1 MKRRLQWFCSCALL
15 CALLVTAALPAPA
28 AAASTGFSDV
38 PESHWAA
45 DSIRRAVDLG
55 LFQGQTP
62 TRFGL
67 GAPMTRGAFVVAL
80 CRLFGWEMVTPEA
93 GSYTDNQDKS
103 AWYYSAV
110 ETAYANGAITRQ
122 TDTFRPREPITRE
135 ELAVML
141 VRAMGYGTIAGL
153 AQDLPMPFRDVTT
166 NVGYIA
172 MAHELGL
179 VNGTAATTFSPD
191 QTATREQAAVMLI
204 RLYDSYHAAAPE
216 KTGIA
221 YSAEGLTDLTGY
233 GAVAVGGARL
243 IYAGESRLAGT
254 PDAETAAALQ
264 ETITAAGAVPLL
276 HVGGS
281 ASALKDDPS
290 HTAEVL
296 AAAVESGGYEGLFLD
311 LAELSSAQKKDFTA
325 LAEALRAELGED
337 RLLYLMVEA
346 PVWQGA
352 AYNGYDYAALS
363 EPADKLVVRVADYG
377 DVSEDFPIAPL
388 APLEEVYYALAELA
402 DQVDSDCLSLLLT
415 TTGSAWTDGRHT
427 GQASAAEIEQLL
439 SASQTKDYYSDRY
452 ACAYLTS
459 GSGESAAALQE
470 LLHPVGSQGEVGADG
485 DGELDVVLLAKG
497 VQPVQEI
504 LGVLVHFPA
513 DGLAQVV
520 DEHMG
525 DIIVARIQAAD
536 EAPEE
541 LVAVQ
546 IVLLGV
552 DQADVVVDIVCHG
565 AVSLDANHVAGLVL
579 RRVVDQFNELLGL
592 AGALH
597 AHNQSDHSNH
607 SCQLKSLG
615 EIRYVKHTTRSRE
628 KQWRN
633 EDSNFVHNGD

>member
-254 PDAETAAALQ
+254 PDAETAAARQ
-264 ETITAAGAVPLL
+264 ESITAAGAVPLL

-459 GSGESAAALQE
+459 GSGDTAVWYLNGEAALE
-470 LLHPVGSQGEVGADG
+470 R
-485 DGELDVVLLAKG
+485 
-497 VQPVQEI
+497 
-504 LGVLVHFPA
+504 
-513 DGLAQVV
+513 
-520 DEHMG
+520 
-525 DIIVARIQAAD
+525 ARMAAFF
-536 EAPEE
+536 
-541 LVAVQ
+541 
-546 IVLLGV
+546 GV
-552 DQADVVVDIVCHG
+552 DQLCLSDLSSVADYDNYNLLEG
-565 AVSLDANHVAGLVL
+565 LDAGSSQV
-579 RRVVDQFNELLGL
+579 Q
-592 AGALH
+592 
-597 AHNQSDHSNH
+597 
-607 SCQLKSLG
+607 
-615 EIRYVKHTTRSRE
+615 I
-628 KQWRN
+628 
-633 EDSNFVHNGD
+633 

>member
-179 VNGTAATTFSPD
+179 VNGTAATTFSPE

-346 PVWQGA
+346 PVCQGA
-352 AYNGYDYAALS
+352 AYNGY
-363 EPADKLVVRVADYG
+363 
-377 DVSEDFPIAPL
+377 DFPIAPL

-415 TTGSAWTDGRHT
+415 TTGSAWTDGRHI

-459 GSGESAAALQE
+459 GSGDTAVWYLNGEAALE
-470 LLHPVGSQGEVGADG
+470 R
-485 DGELDVVLLAKG
+485 
-497 VQPVQEI
+497 
-504 LGVLVHFPA
+504 
-513 DGLAQVV
+513 
-520 DEHMG
+520 
-525 DIIVARIQAAD
+525 ARMAAFF
-536 EAPEE
+536 
-541 LVAVQ
+541 
-546 IVLLGV
+546 GV
-552 DQADVVVDIVCHG
+552 DQLCLSDLSSVADYDNYNLLEG
-565 AVSLDANHVAGLVL
+565 LDAGSSQV
-579 RRVVDQFNELLGL
+579 Q
-592 AGALH
+592 
-597 AHNQSDHSNH
+597 
-607 SCQLKSLG
+607 
-615 EIRYVKHTTRSRE
+615 I
-628 KQWRN
+628 
-633 EDSNFVHNGD
+633 

>member
-1 MKRRLQWFCSCALL
+1 
-15 CALLVTAALPAPA
+15 
-28 AAASTGFSDV
+28 
-38 PESHWAA
+38 
-45 DSIRRAVDLG
+45 
-55 LFQGQTP
+55 
-62 TRFGL
+62 
-67 GAPMTRGAFVVAL
+67 
-80 CRLFGWEMVTPEA
+80 
-93 GSYTDNQDKS
+93 
-103 AWYYSAV
+103 
-110 ETAYANGAITRQ
+110 
-122 TDTFRPREPITRE
+122 
-135 ELAVML
+135 
-141 VRAMGYGTIAGL
+141 
-153 AQDLPMPFRDVTT
+153 MPFRDVTT

-415 TTGSAWTDGRHT
+415 TTGSAWTDGRHI

-459 GSGESAAALQE
+459 GSGDTAVWYLNGEAALE
-470 LLHPVGSQGEVGADG
+470 R
-485 DGELDVVLLAKG
+485 
-497 VQPVQEI
+497 
-504 LGVLVHFPA
+504 
-513 DGLAQVV
+513 
-520 DEHMG
+520 
-525 DIIVARIQAAD
+525 ARMAAFF
-536 EAPEE
+536 
-541 LVAVQ
+541 
-546 IVLLGV
+546 GV
-552 DQADVVVDIVCHG
+552 DQLCLSDLSSVADYDNYNLLEG
-565 AVSLDANHVAGLVL
+565 LDAGSSQV
-579 RRVVDQFNELLGL
+579 Q
-592 AGALH
+592 
-597 AHNQSDHSNH
+597 
-607 SCQLKSLG
+607 
-615 EIRYVKHTTRSRE
+615 I
-628 KQWRN
+628 
-633 EDSNFVHNGD
+633 

>member
-1 MKRRLQWFCSCALL
+1 MKKLTDILKNTPVREVCGD
-15 CALLVTAALPAPA
+15 TAAAIGGLVYDSRAVKPGDCFFAVPGTQSDGHDYIPIAVEKGA
-28 AAASTGFSDV
+28 AAIVCERMPADAAEGVAYVLVGDSAGAMADMAAAFYDYPSRELKLVGITGTN
-38 PESHWAA
+38 
-45 DSIRRAVDLG
+45 G
-55 LFQGQTP
+55 KT
-62 TRFGL
+62 T
-67 GAPMTRGAFVVAL
+67 
-80 CRLFGWEMVTPEA
+80 
-93 GSYTDNQDKS
+93 
-103 AWYYSAV
+103 
-110 ETAYANGAITRQ
+110 TATLLY
-122 TDTFRPREPITRE
+122 D
-135 ELAVML
+135 L

-459 GSGESAAALQE
+459 GSGDTAVWYLNGEAALE
-470 LLHPVGSQGEVGADG
+470 R
-485 DGELDVVLLAKG
+485 
-497 VQPVQEI
+497 
-504 LGVLVHFPA
+504 
-513 DGLAQVV
+513 
-520 DEHMG
+520 
-525 DIIVARIQAAD
+525 ARMAAFF
-536 EAPEE
+536 
-541 LVAVQ
+541 
-546 IVLLGV
+546 GV
-552 DQADVVVDIVCHG
+552 DQLCLSDLSSVADYENYD
-565 AVSLDANHVAGLVL
+565 
-579 RRVVDQFNELLGL
+579 LLG
-592 AGALH
+592 
-597 AHNQSDHSNH
+597 
-607 SCQLKSLG
+607 SLTA
-615 EIRYVKHTTRSRE
+615 EP
-628 KQWRN
+628 
-633 EDSNFVHNGD
+633 

>member
-337 RLLYLMVEA
+337 RLLPRSSSCCPPPRRKITTPTATPA
-346 PVWQGA
+346 PISPPA
-352 AYNGYDYAALS
+352 AGTPRCGISTARPPWSGPGWLLS
-363 EPADKLVVRVADYG
+363 
-377 DVSEDFPIAPL
+377 
-388 APLEEVYYALAELA
+388 
-402 DQVDSDCLSLLLT
+402 
-415 TTGSAWTDGRHT
+415 SAWTSC
-427 GQASAAEIEQLL
+427 ASATCPLWR
-439 SASQTKDYYSDRY
+439 T
-452 ACAYLTS
+452 
-459 GSGESAAALQE
+459 
-470 LLHPVGSQGEVGADG
+470 
-485 DGELDVVLLAKG
+485 
-497 VQPVQEI
+497 
-504 LGVLVHFPA
+504 
-513 DGLAQVV
+513 
-520 DEHMG
+520 M
-525 DIIVARIQAAD
+525 IITICWRGWTPD
-536 EAPEE
+536 PPR
-541 LVAVQ
+541 
-546 IVLLGV
+546 
-552 DQADVVVDIVCHG
+552 C
-565 AVSLDANHVAGLVL
+565 
-579 RRVVDQFNELLGL
+579 
-592 AGALH
+592 
-597 AHNQSDHSNH
+597 
-607 SCQLKSLG
+607 KS
-615 EIRYVKHTTRSRE
+615 ET
-628 KQWRN
+628 
-633 EDSNFVHNGD
+633 

>member
-1 MKRRLQWFCSCALL
+1 
-15 CALLVTAALPAPA
+15 
-28 AAASTGFSDV
+28 
-38 PESHWAA
+38 
-45 DSIRRAVDLG
+45 
-55 LFQGQTP
+55 
-62 TRFGL
+62 
-67 GAPMTRGAFVVAL
+67 
-80 CRLFGWEMVTPEA
+80 
-93 GSYTDNQDKS
+93 
-103 AWYYSAV
+103 
-110 ETAYANGAITRQ
+110 
-122 TDTFRPREPITRE
+122 
-135 ELAVML
+135 ML

-221 YSAEGLTDLTGY
+221 YSAEDLTDLTGY

-459 GSGESAAALQE
+459 GSGDTAVWYLNGEAALE
-470 LLHPVGSQGEVGADG
+470 R
-485 DGELDVVLLAKG
+485 
-497 VQPVQEI
+497 
-504 LGVLVHFPA
+504 
-513 DGLAQVV
+513 
-520 DEHMG
+520 
-525 DIIVARIQAAD
+525 ARMAAFF
-536 EAPEE
+536 
-541 LVAVQ
+541 
-546 IVLLGV
+546 GV
-552 DQADVVVDIVCHG
+552 DQLCLSDLSSVADYDNYNLLEG
-565 AVSLDANHVAGLVL
+565 LDAGSSQV
-579 RRVVDQFNELLGL
+579 Q
-592 AGALH
+592 
-597 AHNQSDHSNH
+597 
-607 SCQLKSLG
+607 
-615 EIRYVKHTTRSRE
+615 I
-628 KQWRN
+628 
-633 EDSNFVHNGD
+633 

>member
-296 AAAVESGGYEGLFLD
+296 AAAVESGGYEWLLLD
-311 LAELSSAQKKDFTA
+311 LAELSSAQ
-325 LAEALRAELGED
+325 
-337 RLLYLMVEA
+337 
-346 PVWQGA
+346 
-352 AYNGYDYAALS
+352 
-363 EPADKLVVRVADYG
+363 
-377 DVSEDFPIAPL
+377 
-388 APLEEVYYALAELA
+388 
-402 DQVDSDCLSLLLT
+402 
-415 TTGSAWTDGRHT
+415 
-427 GQASAAEIEQLL
+427 
-439 SASQTKDYYSDRY
+439 
-452 ACAYLTS
+452 
-459 GSGESAAALQE
+459 
-470 LLHPVGSQGEVGADG
+470 
-485 DGELDVVLLAKG
+485 
-497 VQPVQEI
+497 
-504 LGVLVHFPA
+504 
-513 DGLAQVV
+513 
-520 DEHMG
+520 
-525 DIIVARIQAAD
+525 
-536 EAPEE
+536 
-541 LVAVQ
+541 
-546 IVLLGV
+546 
-552 DQADVVVDIVCHG
+552 
-565 AVSLDANHVAGLVL
+565 
-579 RRVVDQFNELLGL
+579 
-592 AGALH
+592 
-597 AHNQSDHSNH
+597 
-607 SCQLKSLG
+607 
-615 EIRYVKHTTRSRE
+615 
-628 KQWRN
+628 
-633 EDSNFVHNGD
+633 